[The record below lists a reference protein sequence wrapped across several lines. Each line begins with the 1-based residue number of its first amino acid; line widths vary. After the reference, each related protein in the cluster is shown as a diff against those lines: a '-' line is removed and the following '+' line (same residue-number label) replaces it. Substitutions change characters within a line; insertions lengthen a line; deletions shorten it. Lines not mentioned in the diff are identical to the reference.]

1 MIELIDVKKSDWN
14 LILEMRNSF
23 FENFYEQ
30 KKPLE
35 INEHFDYLEKQS
47 ENPNFYHWIIQFDG
61 KKVGYARIL
70 DNDVGIMIKKNFQN
84 KGIASNSLKLVE
96 EKAKLLGISKLKAL
110 VKFEN
115 YSSKKIF
122 EKNNFKLKIYWY
134 EKEIK

>member
-1 MIELIDVKKSDWN
+1 MIKLIDVEKSDWN
-14 LILEMRNSF
+14 LILELRNDYF
-23 FENFYEQ
+23 KNFYEQ

-47 ENPNFYHWIIQFDG
+47 KNPNFYHWIIQYDD

-96 EKAKLLGISKLKAL
+96 EKAKLLKILKLKAL

-115 YSSKKIF
+115 HSSKKIF
-122 EKNNFKLKIYWY
+122 QKNNYKLKMYWL
-134 EKEIK
+134 EKEI